1 MFGNNFIRRQEVQSL
16 VAAVAQGAAL
26 FSQSAPMFKNH

>member
-1 MFGNNFIRRQEVQSL
+1 MFGNKFIRRQEVQSL

-26 FSQSAPMFKNH
+26 CGQSATVLKNH

>member
-16 VAAVAQGAAL
+16 VAAVTQGAVL
-26 FSQSAPMFKNH
+26 FSHYV